1 MSRAVIKRRVLPD
14 APNPTKP
21 QYVNNVQGIRPEHLE
36 VRPYRPPVILDGR
49 PKKHKK
55 PTRAIEES
63 VRRKVE
69 AREKRKAETIRMWRD
84 GVPLQEIADKLG
96 VKLGTV
102 QDYTRDLR
110 AVGYNAELTKYDDDL
125 IRMFNEGKTYGAM
138 AEALGI
144 TKSAVACKLQRL
156 CKLGKI
162 RRRKSW
168 SVENRKPRSS

>member
-1 MSRAVIKRRVLPD
+1 MNSTMRIKRPLPP
-14 APNPTKP
+14 APKPTKP
-21 QYVNNVQGIRPEHLE
+21 MYVKDVQGIRPEHLE
-36 VRPYRPPVILDGR
+36 VRPYRPPVVLDGR

-69 AREKRKAETIRMWRD
+69 ARAKRKAETIRMWRD
-84 GVPLQEIADKLG
+84 GVPLQEIADELG

-125 IRMFNEGKTYGAM
+125 IRMFNEGKTYGEM

-162 RRRKSW
+162 RRRKTW
-168 SVENRKPRSS
+168 SVENRKPR